1 MQGSGSGGGR
11 GFGWSGAAGLGVIA
25 RGLGALGG
33 VAGAAVAE
41 FGRTLKALPAG
52 VAGQARAFYEANQS
66 FFTTNSA
73 RLSQFTTFLRTNFG
87 LGLAA
92 FQVAEGI
99 DYFRE
104 FKETRDRQRDA
115 RLRRRQR
122 IQAEKELQ
130 ELNRQEREEGKW

>member
-52 VAGQARAFYEANQS
+52 VAGQARAFYEAN
-66 FFTTNSA
+66 
-73 RLSQFTTFLRTNFG
+73 
-87 LGLAA
+87 
-92 FQVAEGI
+92 
-99 DYFRE
+99 
-104 FKETRDRQRDA
+104 
-115 RLRRRQR
+115 
-122 IQAEKELQ
+122 
-130 ELNRQEREEGKW
+130 